1 MVEAVVP
8 DSPAAKAG
16 IVQHDILLRAGGKP
30 LAERRDLV
38 RAIEASKQ
46 AKLKIDLIHGGK
58 PKTVEAT
65 PAKRPDEAR
74 RHVGAAPAPADWD
87 TMEKWL
93 HGMWSDGQAD
103 GQRPP
108 LRFRFVHPGMI
119 LPPGVAVAPP
129 LPADM
134 SVVISK
140 EGDHPA
146 KIVVRRG
153 SQKWEVTEKEL
164 DKLPADIRPHV
175 ERMLGRGML
184 GLVGALPSLD
194 MVPEPGRHGATSGS
208 GRRFSRHVAAELQL
222 VRADGKAI

>member
-1 MVEAVVP
+1 M
-8 DSPAAKAG
+8 
-16 IVQHDILLRAGGKP
+16 LLRAGDKP

-38 RAIEASKQ
+38 RVIEASKQ

-74 RHVGAAPAPADWD
+74 RHVGAAPAPAR
-87 TMEKWL
+87 L
-93 HGMWSDGQAD
+93 GHDGEMAARDVAGAAEAD
-103 GQRPP
+103 GERPP
-108 LRFRFVHPGMI
+108 LRFRFLHPGMI
-119 LPPGVAVAPP
+119 VPPGVAVAPP

-153 SQKWEVTEKEL
+153 TEKWEVTEKEL

-175 ERMLGRGML
+175 ERMLGRGTL
-184 GLVGALPSLD
+184 GIVGALPSSICCRK
-194 MVPEPGRHGATSGS
+194 PGTPTEQPPAPDAGS
-208 GRRFSRHVAAELQL
+208 AAASPAELSTGSSGWKSDST
-222 VRADGKAI
+222 R